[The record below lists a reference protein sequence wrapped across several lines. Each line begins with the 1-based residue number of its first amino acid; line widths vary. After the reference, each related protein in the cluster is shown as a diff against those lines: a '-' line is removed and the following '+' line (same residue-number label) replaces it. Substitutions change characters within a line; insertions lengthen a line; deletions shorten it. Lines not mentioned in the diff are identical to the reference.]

1 MHYSTPR
8 IFWTVIA
15 TIIFLLIV
23 IEAVRLVYLY
33 RSVKGY
39 KTYWEEQIAK
49 PATPGDFIYLA
60 LGDSVAQGIGA
71 SSPQKSY
78 VGQIAQHIEKTT
90 GRKVHIINISVTGA
104 IASEVVTNQ
113 LPRIKNLKPDLVT
126 LDIGANDINKKIP
139 AAEFENNFRIIL
151 AAIPTKKTIVADLP
165 TFERGPKQETL
176 IAINNMIHP
185 IIAEYGFKLSP
196 IYDFTSATIHDWTTY
211 AADFFHPSD
220 KGYRNW
226 YNAFATKLDSTINNQ
241 NKMEQ
246 SAKQ

>member
-1 MHYSTPR
+1 MNYSAAR
-8 IFWTVIA
+8 IVWTVII
-15 TIIFLLIV
+15 TVIVLLIV

-39 KTYWEEQIAK
+39 KAYWEQQIAK
-49 PATPGDFIYLA
+49 PTVPGDFIYVA

-78 VGQIAQHIEKTT
+78 VGQIAKHIETTT
-90 GRKVHIINISVTGA
+90 GRKVHIINVSVTGA
-104 IASEVVTNQ
+104 IASEVVANQ
-113 LPRIKNLKPDLVT
+113 LPRIKDLKPDLVT

-139 AAEFENNFRIIL
+139 AAEFEKNFRAIL
-151 AAIPTKKTIVADLP
+151 AGIPTKKTLVTDLP
-165 TFERGPKQETL
+165 TFERGPKQKTL

-185 IIAEYGFKLSP
+185 IIAEYGFELSP
-196 IYDFTSATIHDWTTY
+196 IFDFTSATLHDWTTY

-226 YNAFATKLDSTINNQ
+226 YASFATKIDSVIQ
-241 NKMEQ
+241 Q
-246 SAKQ
+246 